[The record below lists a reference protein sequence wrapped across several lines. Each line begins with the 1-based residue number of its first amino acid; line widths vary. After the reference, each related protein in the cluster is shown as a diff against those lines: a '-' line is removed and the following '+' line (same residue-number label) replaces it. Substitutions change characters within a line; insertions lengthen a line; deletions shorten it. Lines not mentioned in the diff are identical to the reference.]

1 VMSLKTIPF
10 FGKSG
15 TSRTAARN
23 LEIVSGAIARRCY
36 SPSWFGQLRLVA
48 KRNSRS

>member
-1 VMSLKTIPF
+1 MIPF

-23 LEIVSGAIARRCY
+23 SSIESESMAAGR
-36 SPSWFGQLRLVA
+36 
-48 KRNSRS
+48 